1 MALPLSDPQDAFGPL
16 PLTRK
21 ARLAAEILVIYTH
34 ARWTMARHEIPAT
47 IERLRRRPGQP
58 QPLDDPSA
66 YRAGL
71 RLGAAVGR
79 ILSRLPTDSR
89 CLARS
94 LVLTA
99 LLARRGIPSS
109 LVIGV
114 RGAPDFGAHAWVEYG
129 AMPLLRDEQ
138 STYRRLVEFHAD
150 GSLNAHD
157 SPIDVPAEASKPA
170 AMGEDVAAIS

>member
-1 MALPLSDPQDAFGPL
+1 MALPLSDPRDAFEPL

-21 ARLAAEILVIYTH
+21 ARLAAEILAVYAH
-34 ARWTMARHEIPAT
+34 ARWTVARHEVSAA
-47 IERLRRRPGQP
+47 IEQLRRRPGQP
-58 QPLDDPSA
+58 QPPDDPSA
-66 YRAGL
+66 YRTGL
-71 RLGAAVGR
+71 RLGAAVGT

-94 LVLTA
+94 LVLTS

-129 AMPLLRDEQ
+129 GMPLLRDEQ
-138 STYRRLVEFHAD
+138 STYHRLVEFHAD
-150 GSLNAHD
+150 GSLNGHD
-157 SPIDVPAEASKPA
+157 TTMEPAEASLENWRFGA
-170 AMGEDVAAIS
+170 SAS

>member
-1 MALPLSDPQDAFGPL
+1 MALPLSDPRDAFEPL
-16 PLTRK
+16 PLRRK
-21 ARLAAEILVIYTH
+21 ARLAAEILVIYAN
-34 ARWTMARHEIPAT
+34 ARWTVARHEIPAT
-47 IERLRRRPGQP
+47 LEHLRRRPGQP

-66 YRAGL
+66 YRTGL

-109 LVIGV
+109 LMIGV
-114 RGAPDFGAHAWVEYG
+114 RAGGDFGAHAWVEYG
-129 AMPLLRDEQ
+129 GLPLLRDEQ
-138 STYRRLVEFHAD
+138 STYHRLVEFHAD
-150 GSLNAHD
+150 GSLNGHD
-157 SPIDVPAEASKPA
+157 STMDVPAEASKSA
-170 AMGEDVAAIS
+170 ATGEDVAATS

>member
-1 MALPLSDPQDAFGPL
+1 MLPLADPAEAFEPL

-21 ARLAAEILVIYTH
+21 ARLVGEILVTYAR
-34 ARWTMARHEIPAT
+34 ARWAMARRDMPAAL
-47 IERLRRRPGQP
+47 ERLRRGSVPA
-58 QPLDDPSA
+58 QPLDDPCA

-79 ILSRLPTDSR
+79 ILSCLPTDSR

-99 LLARRGIPSS
+99 LLSRRGIPSS

-114 RGAPDFGAHAWVEYG
+114 RGAPGFGAHAWVEYG
-129 AMPLLRDEQ
+129 ALPLLQDEQ
-138 STYRRLVEFHAD
+138 ATYRRLVEFGAD
-150 GSLNAHD
+150 GSLNGHGA
-157 SPIDVPAEASKPA
+157 PAPA
-170 AMGEDVAAIS
+170 TR